1 MKTTLVRSAAA
12 LAALGFTL
20 GAEARTVRDEP
31 YSLDT
36 TWNAAIRLV
45 RVDMGLAIQ
54 ERDRDIGYFTFIY
67 REGQRAVPGSVE
79 VVRTEMDGRTATRII
94 VQIPQMPT
102 YTEAMML
109 TRLGRKLRTEYGEP
123 PPPVRRPPAGQQP
136 GQQPGRDRDPPLDA
150 LPRQPPGDAPPSQP
164 NQPPSGNN
172 PPSQQQ
178 PSQPSQPPSGSAPTT
193 YRVERPPVRDDDD

>member
-54 ERDRDIGYFTFIY
+54 ERDREIGYFTFIY
-67 REGQRAVPGSVE
+67 REGVRAVPGSVE
-79 VVRTEMDGRTATRII
+79 VVRTEMDGRSATRII

-123 PPPVRRPPAGQQP
+123 PPPVRRPPAGQP
-136 GQQPGRDRDPPLDA
+136 GQPPGRDPPLDA
-150 LPRQPPGDAPPSQP
+150 LPRPPSGDAPPSQP
-164 NQPPSGNN
+164 TQPPSGAN
-172 PPSQQQ
+172 PPSQPQPPQ
-178 PSQPSQPPSGSAPTT
+178 PSPPPSGSTPAT

>member
-31 YSLDT
+31 YPLDT

-45 RVDMGLAIQ
+45 RVDMGFAIQ
-54 ERDRDIGYFTFIY
+54 ERDRDIGYFTFVY
-67 REGQRAVPGSVE
+67 REGPRAVPGSVE
-79 VVRTEMDGRTATRII
+79 VVRTEMDGRIATRII

-102 YTEAMML
+102 YTEAMVL

-123 PPPVRRPPAGQQP
+123 PAPVRRPPAGQQP
-136 GQQPGRDRDPPLDA
+136 GQQPGRDPPLDA
-150 LPRQPPGDAPPSQP
+150 LPRQPPSDGSPSQP
-164 NQPPSGNN
+164 TQPPSGTN

-178 PSQPSQPPSGSAPTT
+178 PPAQPPSGSTPTS

>member
-45 RVDMGLAIQ
+45 RVDMGLTIQ
-54 ERDRDIGYFTFIY
+54 ERDRDIGYFTFVY

-136 GQQPGRDRDPPLDA
+136 GQQPGRDPPLDA
-150 LPRQPPGDAPPSQP
+150 LPRQPPNDAPSQP
-164 NQPPSGNN
+164 TQPPSGAN

-178 PSQPSQPPSGSAPTT
+178 PSEPPSGSTPTT
-193 YRVERPPVRDDDD
+193 YRVERSSAREDDD